1 MTSDLQVRIAKAVAE
16 QITKVTGVVSCI
28 VDDYSDY
35 GNFRLF
41 AKIQLAPYAATS
53 RYLRFDDKHVN
64 LRAISQSINC
74 ILQKCKVHKEKIVS
88 PKRHYHTSFREKVFE
103 GYEDDSIQIDFVVPE
118 GVTWQDLPKV
128 KECHALQG
136 RVD

>member
-16 QITKVTGVVSCI
+16 QIEKLEGVTTCH

-35 GNFRLF
+35 GSFCLF
-41 AKIQLAPYAATS
+41 AKLEQGFHSLNVPP
-53 RYLRFDDKHVN
+53 RYPRFSDRVN

-74 ILQKCKVHKEKIVS
+74 ILQRSKVHKEQIVC

-128 KECHALQG
+128 DA
-136 RVD
+136 